1 MIRPKRPRLIVW
13 FAAGAYA
20 AMILVN
26 VLADIIPINGI
37 TTGAV
42 SDSYRNLFAP
52 TGLTFSIW
60 GVIYIL
66 LGVHVVRRVLA
77 VSKTTDGEDPALLRI
92 DFLFAVSSIANVVW
106 IFAWHDRVI
115 WLSLL
120 LMLAILA
127 CLILISFP
135 LRRTDALTKAAFGV
149 YFGWITVATIAN
161 ATTWLVTLGLPVDT
175 VGATLQTVAVLLVGL
190 AVGGAVL
197 LIRKNLGYGLV
208 IAWAYLGIFLKH
220 IDPALFDRGFIAVAN
235 TALFGWILML
245 ALSAFVG
252 VRRFMARR
260 TRPTKPAV

>member
-1 MIRPKRPRLIVW
+1 MIQPKHRRFIVW
-13 FAAGAYA
+13 FSAGAYA

-26 VLADIIPINGI
+26 ALANLIPINGI

-66 LGVHVVRRVLA
+66 LGVYVVREVLGLRPREGAA
-77 VSKTTDGEDPALLRI
+77 VDPVRIRI
-92 DFLFAVSSIANVVW
+92 DAFFAVSSVANVLW
-106 IFAWHDRVI
+106 IFAWHFRVI

-120 LMLAILA
+120 LMLSILF
-127 CLILISFP
+127 CLILISYP
-135 LRRTDALTKAAFGV
+135 LRKTDAMTKAAFGV

-161 ATTWLVTLGLPVDT
+161 ATTWLVKLGLPVDT

-190 AVGGAVL
+190 AIGGVVL
-197 LIRKNLGYGLV
+197 MIQKNLGYSLV
-208 IAWAYLGIFLKH
+208 IAWAYFGIFLKH
-220 IDPALFDRGFIAVAN
+220 IDPAQFDRGFIAVMN
-235 TALFGWILML
+235 TSLFGWILML

-252 VRRFMARR
+252 VRLLLAHRANAS
-260 TRPTKPAV
+260 KAA